1 MAARVCVSVVCAPY
15 WTESGRG
22 DGRRD
27 GQGDVEK
34 DDHQSYMRPHM
45 IGKTRGKEEDH
56 FASFTLYRK
65 RSRNNFV
72 TDKLMHTI
80 GHRVAPTLGD
90 RFVLHAHY
98 KRGRYLEKKKTMSLN
113 LNYRIYCMLSI
124 C

>member
-1 MAARVCVSVVCAPY
+1 MCVCQLVAARVCVSVVCAPY

-72 TDKLMHTI
+72 TDKHNAYY
-80 GHRVAPTLGD
+80 RAPCCPNS
-90 RFVLHAHY
+90 
-98 KRGRYLEKKKTMSLN
+98 RGPSCPTCSL
-113 LNYRIYCMLSI
+113 
-124 C
+124 